1 MSSISIPS
9 FVAASKAAEAPWR
22 ARLASLHKLWRLD
35 FFGIRGLSLSRLG
48 WAFLFVAVFA
58 TWSTLGNLLGIGLP
72 GFCAGGA
79 VDCFLIWVPQYSLW
93 ILPQVL
99 AFTLTD
105 NLPLRDVPRFVAL
118 GVAAVLAAFGSVL
131 LTCTVAP
138 VPEFVSRC
146 RDFPSWSAFGEFADS
161 MVLACYYACV
171 IGATHLIR
179 RRDREVAAALHASQ
193 LARIDAHRKA
203 LEADL
208 HVMQAR
214 VEPTFLFDALRDIAA
229 LYESDHRAGDRLLD
243 QLIQYLRA
251 ALPDMRASGSTV
263 AKEVK
268 LLRAYL
274 NILAARSD
282 GRLAVET
289 HVAKDVDDVRMPP
302 MMLLPLVAP
311 PADAPIPPSRRD
323 GSVRVDIRTMD
334 GRLRIAVAATG
345 GMAHAMVDSPAGDD
359 IGRRL
364 AALYGSRA
372 ALAID
377 RHAADRV
384 QLILEIPQ

>member
-1 MSSISIPS
+1 MSSIPIPS
-9 FVAASKAAEAPWR
+9 FAATSRVAETMWR
-22 ARLASLHKLWRLD
+22 PRVASLRNVCRLD
-35 FFGIRGLSLSRLG
+35 LFGIHGLSLSRFG
-48 WAFLFVAVFA
+48 WAFVFVALFA
-58 TWSTLGNLLGIGLP
+58 LWSTLGHLLAGKRE
-72 GFCAGGA
+72 GFCQGSVA
-79 VDCFLIWVPQYSLW
+79 DCLLTWVPHYSVW

-105 NLPLRDVPRFVAL
+105 NLPLRGALRVATL
-118 GVAAVLAAFGSVL
+118 GAATVLAAIASL
-131 LTCTVAP
+131 LLVCTV
-138 VPEFVSRC
+138 VSLPNVQPDC
-146 RDFPSWSAFGEFADS
+146 RDFPSLSELGELAGY
-161 MVLACYYACV
+161 MVAASYLACV
-171 IGATHLIR
+171 IAATYLAR
-179 RRDREVAAALHASQ
+179 RRDREVTAALHASQ
-193 LARIDAHRKA
+193 LARIDAHRNA

-214 VEPTFLFDALRDIAA
+214 VEPTFLFDALSDIAA

-282 GRLAVET
+282 GRLAIAT
-289 HVAKDVDDVRMPP
+289 HVAKDIDDVRMPP
-302 MMLLPLVAP
+302 MMLVPLVAP
-311 PADAPIPPSRRD
+311 PAHAPTPPPRCD

-334 GRLRIAVAATG
+334 GRLRIAFTATG
-345 GMAHAMVDSPAGDD
+345 DIARSMVDSPAVDD
-359 IGRRL
+359 LRGRL
-364 AALYGSRA
+364 AALYGPRS

-377 RHAADRV
+377 RKAADRV